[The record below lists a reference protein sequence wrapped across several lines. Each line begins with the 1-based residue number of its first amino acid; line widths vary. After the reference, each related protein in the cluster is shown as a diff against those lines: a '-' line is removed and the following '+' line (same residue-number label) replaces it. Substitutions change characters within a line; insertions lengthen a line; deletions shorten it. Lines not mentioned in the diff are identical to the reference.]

1 MGGAPVMESVPSME
15 EKRTTEPSLSTM
27 WGHVEKVA
35 IDNQEGVLVGTSP
48 AGPLITG
55 LPASG
60 AVGSNG
66 LLFQP
71 PSLRHP
77 STAPWTKTQNGEG
90 LVRFLSLPSQN
101 AGSRA
106 DTCLYV
112 YLALLEAAAHNKAK
126 EIFGSFLCLPQV
138 PHPVSKGQF
147 DYSFGC
153 SRELLGGPTL
163 GGSLRGCIQ
172 GTPACRV
179 FFTPLLFMKDLQTYL
194 FSLTEEDF
202 SLSPNKARKVKTMCG
217 VRFAGA
223 ELLGGSECAEQRAWP
238 L

>member
-1 MGGAPVMESVPSME
+1 M
-15 EKRTTEPSLSTM
+15 
-27 WGHVEKVA
+27 
-35 IDNQEGVLVGTSP
+35 
-48 AGPLITG
+48 
-55 LPASG
+55 
-60 AVGSNG
+60 
-66 LLFQP
+66 
-71 PSLRHP
+71 
-77 STAPWTKTQNGEG
+77 
-90 LVRFLSLPSQN
+90 
-101 AGSRA
+101 
-106 DTCLYV
+106 

-223 ELLGGSECAEQRAWP
+223 ELLGGCECAEQRAWP

>member
-27 WGHVEKVA
+27 WGHVQKVA

-77 STAPWTKTQNGEG
+77 STAPWTKTMESALGRQLPHPLCPRGGACLFSVPALPECWEQG
-90 LVRFLSLPSQN
+90 GHVFVCVSSLPIGWCTQQS
-101 AGSRA
+101 
-106 DTCLYV
+106 
-112 YLALLEAAAHNKAK
+112 
-126 EIFGSFLCLPQV
+126 
-138 PHPVSKGQF
+138 
-147 DYSFGC
+147 
-153 SRELLGGPTL
+153 
-163 GGSLRGCIQ
+163 
-172 GTPACRV
+172 
-179 FFTPLLFMKDLQTYL
+179 
-194 FSLTEEDF
+194 
-202 SLSPNKARKVKTMCG
+202 
-217 VRFAGA
+217 
-223 ELLGGSECAEQRAWP
+223 
-238 L
+238 